1 MHVPPE
7 AGNKPVARPGI
18 LARSEQPPSRRFRL
32 PPAVPPFDTRTYRI
46 FSAIWLAA
54 LLLAIVGPAMGIYYR
69 YSAPDNNSQLLLGS
83 RAGFA
88 VSPKDATRIRFTVGP
103 QSPNGGLQ
111 PGDDIVAIYGIP
123 LPQVMPVNEEA
134 LAKHSEDP
142 AYIAMGNVLYGTD
155 SSEAPLT
162 VRAPD
167 GRIREVTVTTSEQ
180 HIDQA
185 ATRLGVGPKL
195 LSFIDILHVIFYPFL
210 LWAAWIL
217 HRRNARDVV
226 SSILSLAVLLTIGA
240 EQPSS
245 TFLASVGL
253 PRGVNVALFDLG
265 NMCLLAG
272 ILLFPHG
279 NLSLRVVVLLA
290 LLPLLMFL
298 QGQLYQ
304 VFFIGL
310 MIVAVLMLLR
320 CLRQTPSSDQRQ
332 QIRWALLGFSG
343 YAFLRGVS
351 ILIDLLKWSTDGF
364 GSQFLVEM
372 LAGLS
377 FATGFL
383 ILQVGLL
390 VALLRYRLYDAE
402 VVISRSANFALI
414 TIMIGGIFAGANEAV
429 KVFIQG
435 LYPDSSTQTP
445 GIFAAAVA
453 TVAVTP
459 LYNKIQKWS
468 ERKFQRNLFLLR
480 EDLPECVRDLRET
493 ATTAELIEEV
503 LARVERGVRAIRS
516 AAIVNGEVVNAHGVS
531 REEVEAWRTSAE
543 GQDHA
548 EDDREK
554 ADRLFPVR
562 VPLVPSSDDEAPIGY
577 ILVGPRPDG
586 SLPSK
591 DEQEA
596 LEGVSEAIARAI
608 RNVIKREVREKR
620 VTDLIEDNRRRIAEL
635 EALLQPD
642 SPFGRKRSPGTA

>member
-1 MHVPPE
+1 MQLALANTGE
-7 AGNKPVARPGI
+7 RPGK
-18 LARSEQPPSRRFRL
+18 RFRL

-54 LLLAIVGPAMGIYYR
+54 LLLAIAGPAMGIYYR

-88 VSPKDATRIRFTVGP
+88 VSPKDATKIRFTVGTD
-103 QSPNGGLQ
+103 SPAAGLRA
-111 PGDDIVAIYGIP
+111 GDDIVAIYGLP
-123 LPQVMPVNEEA
+123 LPKVMPVDEET
-134 LAKHSEDP
+134 LAEHAEDP

-155 SSEAPLT
+155 NSEVPLT
-162 VRAPD
+162 VRGTD
-167 GRIREVTVTTSEQ
+167 GRVRDVVVTTGEQ
-180 HIDQA
+180 NIDEA
-185 ATRLGVGPKL
+185 ARKLGVPPKL
-195 LSFIDILHVIFYPFL
+195 LSFIDVLHVIFYPFL

-226 SSILSLAVLLTIGA
+226 SSVLSLAVLLTIGA

-245 TFLASVGL
+245 TFLDTVGL
-253 PRGVNVALFDLG
+253 PRWVNVALFDLG
-265 NMCLLAG
+265 NICLLAG

-279 NLSLRVVVLLA
+279 NLSWRVVA
-290 LLPLLMFL
+290 LLVALPILLFL
-298 QGQLYQ
+298 QGQIYQ
-304 VFFIGL
+304 AVFIGF
-310 MIVAVLMLLR
+310 MIIAVLMLLR

-343 YAFLRGVS
+343 YAFLRGIS
-351 ILIDLLKWSTDGF
+351 IIIDFFKWSADSF
-364 GSQFLVEM
+364 GTQFLVEI

-414 TIMIGGIFAGANEAV
+414 TILIGGIFAGANEAV
-429 KVFIQG
+429 KVFVQG

-459 LYNKIQKWS
+459 LYEKIQRWS

-480 EDLPECVRDLRET
+480 DDLPECVRDLRET
-493 ATTAELIEEV
+493 ATTSELIEEV
-503 LARVERGVRAIRS
+503 LVRVERGVRAVRS
-516 AAIVNGEVVNAHGVS
+516 AAIVNGEVVNAHGVT
-531 REEVEAWRTSAE
+531 REQVEGWRSSEE

-548 EDDREK
+548 EDEREK
-554 ADRLFPVR
+554 KDPLFPVR

-596 LEGVSEAIARAI
+596 LEGVSESIARAI
-608 RNVIKREVREKR
+608 RNVIKREAREKR
-620 VTDLIEDNRRRIAEL
+620 ITDLIEDNRRRIAEL

-642 SPFGRKRSPGTA
+642 SPFSRKSSPGTA

>member
-1 MHVPPE
+1 MQLALASTE
-7 AGNKPVARPGI
+7 KTPGG
-18 LARSEQPPSRRFRL
+18 RFRL

-46 FSAIWLAA
+46 FSIIWLAA
-54 LLLAIVGPAMGIYYR
+54 LLLAIVGPGLGIYYR
-69 YSAPDNNSQLLLGS
+69 YSSPDNNSQLMLGS

-88 VSPKDATRIRFTVGP
+88 ASPKDATKIRFTVGP
-103 QSPNGGLQ
+103 QAEQGGLRA
-111 PGDDIVAIYGIP
+111 GDDIVAIYGLK
-123 LPQVMPVNEEA
+123 LPDVMPINEDA
-134 LAKHSEDP
+134 LAAHADDP
-142 AYIAMGNVLYGTD
+142 AYIAMGNVLFGSD
-155 SSEAPLT
+155 VSDVPLT
-162 VRAPD
+162 VRGSD
-167 GRIREVTVTTSEQ
+167 GRTRDVVVTTDER
-180 HIDQA
+180 HIDEA
-185 ATRLGVGPKL
+185 AMKLGVGPKL

-217 HRRNARDVV
+217 HRRNARDAV

-245 TFLASVGL
+245 TFLATVGV
-253 PRGVNVALFDLG
+253 PRALNVALFDLG
-265 NMCLLAG
+265 NICLLAG

-279 NLSLRVVVLLA
+279 NLSWRVVLLLA
-290 LLPLLMFL
+290 SLPVLLFL
-298 QGQLYQ
+298 QGQVYQ
-304 VFFIGL
+304 GFFIGL

-343 YAFLRGVS
+343 YALLRGIS
-351 ILIDLLKWSTDGF
+351 IIIDLLKWSTDSF
-364 GSQFLVEM
+364 GTQFLIEM

-435 LYPDSSTQTP
+435 LYGDSASQTP

-459 LYNKIQKWS
+459 LYDKIQKWS
-468 ERKFQRNLFLLR
+468 EKKFQRNLYLLR
-480 EDLPECVRDLRET
+480 DDLPECVRDLRET
-493 ATTAELIEEV
+493 ASTSELIEEV
-503 LARVERGVRAIRS
+503 LVRIERGVRAIRS
-516 AAIVNGEVVNAHGVS
+516 AAIVHGQVKNARGVT
-531 REEVEAWRTSAE
+531 REEVETWRSSTE
-543 GQDHA
+543 GREFA
-548 EDDREK
+548 EDDRES
-554 ADRLFPVR
+554 ADRTFPVR
-562 VPLVPSSDDEAPIGY
+562 IPLVPSSDDEAPIGY

-586 SLPSK
+586 TLPSK

-608 RNVIKREVREKR
+608 RNVTKREAREKQ
-620 VTDLIEDNRRRIAEL
+620 VSDLIEANTQRIAEL
-635 EALLQPD
+635 EALLEANT
-642 SPFGRKRSPGTA
+642 SFGRKRSPGTA